1 MLRKLG
7 LWAVLLALLLAACA
21 PATPFASPAPA
32 APPTA
37 APTSVPPTAAPPT
50 AAPPT
55 AAPPT
60 AAPPTA
66 APTAIP
72 APTANLTEACVTGYA
87 EGVDYFPEKATVEY
101 SAGFTIEYF
110 DHYKVLTVKTPFPG
124 ATESF
129 QYALVQCGTPKPKG
143 FTEEQIIEVP
153 VKTIVTMSTTY
164 LPFLEQIGVLDRL
177 AGLDDATYVSN
188 PTVLKMAADGKLK
201 MIGTGATV
209 NVEQA
214 LDLRPDLIMAYS
226 SGSPEYDAHPKLI
239 EAGLKVA
246 LNAEWL
252 DTSPLGRAE
261 WGKFIAAFFNRE
273 TQAEKAF
280 AETAEKYEALK
291 ALAAKATGKP
301 RVFVGTPYE
310 GTWYMPG
317 GKSFAA
323 AFLIDAGATYPWADT
338 TDTGS
343 LYLAFEQVFDKAQ
356 AADFWLNLG
365 FAPDLKSLT
374 DQDAR
379 FADFAAYQAGNVWNN
394 DARTTPNG
402 GNDYYESAVAR
413 PDVVLA
419 DLVAILHPELMKDH
433 TLTYYRQLK

>member
-1 MLRKLG
+1 MRRQPG
-7 LWAVLLALLLAACA
+7 LLTLLLALWLAACA
-21 PATPFASPAPA
+21 PAAPTQAPTPVPPTI

-37 APTSVPPTAAPPT
+37 VPPTS
-50 AAPPT
+50 
-55 AAPPT
+55 
-60 AAPPTA
+60 

-72 APTANLTEACVTGYA
+72 APTANLTEGCVVEYVAGL
-87 EGVDYFPEKATVEY
+87 DYFPEKATVEY

-110 DHYKVLTVKTPFPG
+110 GHYKVLTVNTPYPG

-129 QYALVQCGTPKPKG
+129 QYALVQCGTPKPQG

-153 VKTIVTMSTTY
+153 VKSIVSMSTTY

-177 AGLDDATYVSN
+177 VGLDDATYVSN

-201 MIGTGATV
+201 TIGSGAAV

-214 LDLRPDLIMAYS
+214 LDLRPDLIMVYS

-261 WGKFIAAFFNRE
+261 WGKFIAAFFNKE
-273 TQAEKAF
+273 AQAEKVF
-280 AETAEKYEALK
+280 DETAQKYEALK
-291 ALAAKATGKP
+291 ALAAKAASKP
-301 RVFVGTPYE
+301 VVFVGTPYE

-323 AFLIDAGATYPWADT
+323 ALLIDAGATYPWADT

-343 LYLAFEQVFDKAQ
+343 LYLSFEEVFDKAKD
-356 AADFWLNLG
+356 ADFWLNVG
-365 FAPDLKSLT
+365 FVPDLKSLT
-374 DQDAR
+374 NQDAR
-379 FADFAAYQAGNVWNN
+379 FADFAAYQEGNVWNN

-419 DLVAILHPELMKDH
+419 DLIAILHPELMKDH
-433 TLTYYRQLK
+433 TLTYFRQLK